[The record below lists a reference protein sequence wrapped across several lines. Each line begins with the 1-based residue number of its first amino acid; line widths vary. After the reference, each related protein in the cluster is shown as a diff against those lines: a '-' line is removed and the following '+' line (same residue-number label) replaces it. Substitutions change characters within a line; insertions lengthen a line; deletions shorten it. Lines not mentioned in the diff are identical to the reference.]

1 MKILNRTL
9 FKKDKEKFKIPRSV
23 QDAIPIDAM
32 WEDGIFLVGKNKYS
46 KCFKFTDI
54 NYSVASRE
62 DKEEMF
68 LEYSELL
75 NSFDTGATS
84 KITIINRRLNKLDFQ
99 KTMFIKLED
108 DELDKY
114 RKEYN
119 KMLLDKAT
127 ASNGIVQEKCIT
139 ITIEK
144 KNIEDAR
151 LYFLR
156 IGTELINKFK
166 ELGSVCVELE
176 AVERLQLF
184 HDFYR
189 VGEETAFNFD
199 FISNMRKGHS
209 FKDYICPDTFE
220 IKDDYIKIG
229 NRYARVLF
237 LKEYANYIKDSMVAE
252 LTDINKNSMMS
263 IDVIPIAMDEAV
275 REAENRRLG
284 VETNITN
291 WQRRQNANNNF
302 SAIIP
307 YDLEMQRE
315 QSKEFLDDL
324 ITRDQRMFMSVLTMV
339 HTAETKEELDNDTE
353 EILTIAR
360 KNLCQF
366 GVLKFQQLDGLNTAM
381 PFGVRKIDTLRTL
394 TTESLA
400 VFMPFRVQEI
410 RETNGIYYG
419 QNVISKNMIIADR
432 KKLLNGNSLVFGV
445 SGSGKSFIT
454 KEEIVFTMLKDKNA
468 DVIVIDPENEYTPLV
483 KALGGEVIKVSATSG
498 NHINAM
504 DMNKNYADGANPVI
518 LKSEFILSLCEQ
530 LIESDNLGAKQKSI
544 IDRCTASTYRYYLQG
559 NYQGTPPTLQDFYQ
573 ELLKQEET
581 EAKEIALA
589 IELFVNGSLNT
600 FAKQTNVDTEN
611 RLICYNILD
620 LGKQLLPLGMLVVL
634 DSILNRITQNRAKGR
649 NTYIFIDEI
658 YLLLR
663 NEYSANFLYTL
674 WKRVRKYGA
683 YLIGITQNVEDMLQ
697 NNTARAMMANSELI
711 IMLNQASTDRA
722 ELAKLLNISDLQL
735 SYITNVGSGEGL
747 LKIGSSLI
755 PFSNKF
761 PKDTELY
768 KLMTTKLR
776 RRCNYIM
783 RKIVYTIIT
792 ILLIGLVLISSY
804 LIFKEKKQN
813 EKQENTFEILNNAIT
828 ENAVEEN
835 IENQEERKIDINKL
849 YEENKDIVGWLKIDN
864 TTINYPIM
872 QNINDP
878 NYYLRRDFY
887 KNYSSYGTPYMAKQ
901 CNLNSDNIVI
911 YGHHMKNNKMFGE
924 LEKYK
929 SKDFY
934 NNHKIITFTTLEK
947 EYSYEI
953 FAVFK
958 TTVYTKNTFR
968 YYENIN
974 FENKKMYNDFINI
987 CKDKSLYQTGIEI
1000 KDKEK
1005 LITLSTCE
1013 YSNKNSRLV
1022 IVARKIK

>member
-263 IDVIPIAMDEAV
+263 IDVILIAMDEAV

-530 LIESDNLGAKQKSI
+530 LIGSDNLGAKQKSI

-813 EKQENTFEILNNAIT
+813 EKQENTFEDLIEI
-828 ENAVEEN
+828 VEEN

-947 EYSYEI
+947 EYSY
-953 FAVFK
+953 
-958 TTVYTKNTFR
+958 
-968 YYENIN
+968 
-974 FENKKMYNDFINI
+974 
-987 CKDKSLYQTGIEI
+987 
-1000 KDKEK
+1000 
-1005 LITLSTCE
+1005 
-1013 YSNKNSRLV
+1013 
-1022 IVARKIK
+1022 

>member
-530 LIESDNLGAKQKSI
+530 LIGSDNLGAKQKSI

-813 EKQENTFEILNNAIT
+813 EKQENTFEDLIEI
-828 ENAVEEN
+828 VEEN

-849 YEENKDIVGWLKIDN
+849 YEENKDIVGWLKIDD

>member
-9 FKKDKEKFKIPRSV
+9 FKKDKEKFKIPKSV

-144 KNIEDAR
+144 KSIEDAR

-530 LIESDNLGAKQKSI
+530 LIGSDNLGAKQKSI

-813 EKQENTFEILNNAIT
+813 EKQENTFEDLIEI
-828 ENAVEEN
+828 VEEN
-835 IENQEERKIDINKL
+835 IEKQEERKIDINKL

-929 SKDFY
+929 SKYFY

>member
-366 GVLKFQQLDGLNTAM
+366 GVLRFQQLDGLNTAM

-530 LIESDNLGAKQKSI
+530 LIGSDNLGAKQKSI

-735 SYITNVGSGEGL
+735 SYITNVGAGEGL

-783 RKIVYTIIT
+783 RKIGYTIIT
-792 ILLIGLVLISSY
+792 ILLISLVLISSY

-813 EKQENTFEILNNAIT
+813 EKQENTFEDLIEI
-828 ENAVEEN
+828 VEEN

-878 NYYLRRDFY
+878 NYYLHRDFY

-974 FENKKMYNDFINI
+974 FENKKMYDDFINI

>member
-761 PKDTELY
+761 PKDTEFY

-813 EKQENTFEILNNAIT
+813 EKQENTFEDLIEI
-828 ENAVEEN
+828 VEEN

>member
-813 EKQENTFEILNNAIT
+813 EKQENTFEDLIEI
-828 ENAVEEN
+828 VEEN

-878 NYYLRRDFY
+878 NYYLHRDFY

>member
-530 LIESDNLGAKQKSI
+530 LIGSDNLGAKQKSI

-735 SYITNVGSGEGL
+735 SYITNVGAGEGL

-813 EKQENTFEILNNAIT
+813 EKQENTFEDLIEI
-828 ENAVEEN
+828 VEEN

-878 NYYLRRDFY
+878 NYYLYRDFY

-987 CKDKSLYQTGIEI
+987 CKDKSLYQTGIKI

>member
-353 EILTIAR
+353 KILTIAR

-530 LIESDNLGAKQKSI
+530 LIGSDNLGAKQKSI

-792 ILLIGLVLISSY
+792 ILLISLVLISSY

-813 EKQENTFEILNNAIT
+813 EKQENTFEDLIEI
-828 ENAVEEN
+828 VEEN

-878 NYYLRRDFY
+878 NYYLHRDFY

-974 FENKKMYNDFINI
+974 FENKKMYDDFINI

>member
-9 FKKDKEKFKIPRSV
+9 FKKDKEKFKIPKSV

-144 KNIEDAR
+144 KSIEDAR

-381 PFGVRKIDTLRTL
+381 PFGVRKINTLRTL

-530 LIESDNLGAKQKSI
+530 LIGSDNLGAKQKSI

-735 SYITNVGSGEGL
+735 SYITNVGAGEGL

-792 ILLIGLVLISSY
+792 ILLISLVLISSY

-813 EKQENTFEILNNAIT
+813 EKQENTFEDLIEI
-828 ENAVEEN
+828 VEEN

-878 NYYLRRDFY
+878 NYYLHRDFY

-911 YGHHMKNNKMFGE
+911 YGHHMKNNKMFGK

-974 FENKKMYNDFINI
+974 FENKKMYDDFINI

>member
-530 LIESDNLGAKQKSI
+530 LIGSDNLGAKQKSI

-649 NTYIFIDEI
+649 KTYIFIDEI

-735 SYITNVGSGEGL
+735 SYITNVGAGEGL

-813 EKQENTFEILNNAIT
+813 EKQENTFEDLIEI
-828 ENAVEEN
+828 VEEN

-878 NYYLRRDFY
+878 NYYLHRDFY

-987 CKDKSLYQTGIEI
+987 CKDKSLYQTGIKI

>member
-9 FKKDKEKFKIPRSV
+9 FKKDKEKFKIPKSV

-144 KNIEDAR
+144 KSIEDAR

-189 VGEETAFNFD
+189 VGEETVFNFD

-530 LIESDNLGAKQKSI
+530 LIGSDNLGAKQKSI

-735 SYITNVGSGEGL
+735 SYITNVESGEGL

-813 EKQENTFEILNNAIT
+813 EKQENTFEDLIEI
-828 ENAVEEN
+828 VEEN

>member
-530 LIESDNLGAKQKSI
+530 LIGSDNLGAKQKSI

-776 RRCNYIM
+776 RRCDYIM

-813 EKQENTFEILNNAIT
+813 EKQENTFEDLIEI
-828 ENAVEEN
+828 VEEN

>member
-75 NSFDTGATS
+75 NSFDTGTTS

-530 LIESDNLGAKQKSI
+530 LIGSDNLGAKQKSI

-735 SYITNVGSGEGL
+735 SYITNVGAGEGL

-813 EKQENTFEILNNAIT
+813 EKQENTFEDLIEI
-828 ENAVEEN
+828 VEEN

-878 NYYLRRDFY
+878 NYYLHRDFY

-987 CKDKSLYQTGIEI
+987 CKDKSLYQTGIKI

>member
-9 FKKDKEKFKIPRSV
+9 FKKNKEKFKIPKSV

-530 LIESDNLGAKQKSI
+530 LIGSDNLGAKQKSI

-792 ILLIGLVLISSY
+792 ILLISLVLISSY

-813 EKQENTFEILNNAIT
+813 EKQENTFEDLIEI
-828 ENAVEEN
+828 VEEN

-878 NYYLRRDFY
+878 NYYLHRDFY

-1022 IVARKIK
+1022 IVARKTK

>member
-366 GVLKFQQLDGLNTAM
+366 GVLKFQQLDGLNTAT

-530 LIESDNLGAKQKSI
+530 LIGSDNLGAKQKSI

-813 EKQENTFEILNNAIT
+813 EKQENTFEDLIEI
-828 ENAVEEN
+828 VEEN

>member
-9 FKKDKEKFKIPRSV
+9 FKKDKEKFKIPKSV

-144 KNIEDAR
+144 KSIEDAR

-366 GVLKFQQLDGLNTAM
+366 GVLRFQQLDGLNTAM

-530 LIESDNLGAKQKSI
+530 LIGSDNLGAKQKSI

-792 ILLIGLVLISSY
+792 ILLISLVLISSY

-813 EKQENTFEILNNAIT
+813 EKQENTFEDLIEI
-828 ENAVEEN
+828 VEEN

-878 NYYLRRDFY
+878 NYYLHRDFY

>member
-1 MKILNRTL
+1 LKILNRTL

-530 LIESDNLGAKQKSI
+530 LIGSDNLGAKQKSI

-792 ILLIGLVLISSY
+792 ILLISLVLISSY

-813 EKQENTFEILNNAIT
+813 EKQENTFEDLIEI
-828 ENAVEEN
+828 VEEN

-878 NYYLRRDFY
+878 NYYLHRDFY

-974 FENKKMYNDFINI
+974 FENKKMYDDFINI

>member
-530 LIESDNLGAKQKSI
+530 LIGSDNLGAKQKSI

-783 RKIVYTIIT
+783 RKIGYTIIT
-792 ILLIGLVLISSY
+792 ILLISLVLISSY

-813 EKQENTFEILNNAIT
+813 EKQENTFEDLIEI
-828 ENAVEEN
+828 VEEN

-878 NYYLRRDFY
+878 NYYLHRDFY

-974 FENKKMYNDFINI
+974 FENKKMYDDFINI

>member
-530 LIESDNLGAKQKSI
+530 LIGSDNLGAKQKSI

-813 EKQENTFEILNNAIT
+813 EKQENTFEDLIEI
-828 ENAVEEN
+828 VEEN

-911 YGHHMKNNKMFGE
+911 YGHHMKNNKIFGE

>member
-189 VGEETAFNFD
+189 VGEETAFTFD

-530 LIESDNLGAKQKSI
+530 LIGSDNLGAKQKSI

-813 EKQENTFEILNNAIT
+813 EKQENTFEDLIEI
-828 ENAVEEN
+828 VEEN

>member
-9 FKKDKEKFKIPRSV
+9 FKKDKEKFKIPKSV

-530 LIESDNLGAKQKSI
+530 LIGSDNLGAKQKSI

-792 ILLIGLVLISSY
+792 ILLISLVLISSY

-813 EKQENTFEILNNAIT
+813 EKQENTFEDLIEI
-828 ENAVEEN
+828 VEEN

-878 NYYLRRDFY
+878 NYYLHRDFY

-974 FENKKMYNDFINI
+974 FENKKMYDDFINI

>member
-530 LIESDNLGAKQKSI
+530 LIGSDNLGAKQKSI

-813 EKQENTFEILNNAIT
+813 EKQENTFEDLIEI
-828 ENAVEEN
+828 VEEN

-947 EYSYEI
+947 ENSYEI

-987 CKDKSLYQTGIEI
+987 CKDKSLYQTCIEI

>member
-530 LIESDNLGAKQKSI
+530 LIGSDNLGAKQKSI

-735 SYITNVGSGEGL
+735 SYITNVGAGEGL

-783 RKIVYTIIT
+783 RKIVYTIIA

-813 EKQENTFEILNNAIT
+813 EKQENTFEDLIEI
-828 ENAVEEN
+828 VEEN

-878 NYYLRRDFY
+878 NYYLHRDFY

-987 CKDKSLYQTGIEI
+987 CKDKSLYQTGIKI

>member
-530 LIESDNLGAKQKSI
+530 LIGSDNLGAKQKSI

-573 ELLKQEET
+573 ELLKQGET

-792 ILLIGLVLISSY
+792 ILLISLVLISSY

-813 EKQENTFEILNNAIT
+813 EKQENTFEDLIEI
-828 ENAVEEN
+828 VEEN

-878 NYYLRRDFY
+878 NYYLHRDFY

-974 FENKKMYNDFINI
+974 FENKKMYDDFINI

>member
-166 ELGSVCVELE
+166 KLGSVCVELE

-530 LIESDNLGAKQKSI
+530 LIGSDNLGAKQKSI

-735 SYITNVGSGEGL
+735 SYITNVGAGEGL

-813 EKQENTFEILNNAIT
+813 EKQENTFEDLIEI
-828 ENAVEEN
+828 VEEN

-878 NYYLRRDFY
+878 NYYLHRDFY

-987 CKDKSLYQTGIEI
+987 CKDKSLYQTGIKI

>member
-315 QSKEFLDDL
+315 QSKEFLDEL

-813 EKQENTFEILNNAIT
+813 EKQENTFEDLIEI
-828 ENAVEEN
+828 VEEN

-901 CNLNSDNIVI
+901 CNLNSDNIGI

>member
-315 QSKEFLDDL
+315 QSKEFLDDS

-530 LIESDNLGAKQKSI
+530 LIGSDNLGAKQKSI

-735 SYITNVGSGEGL
+735 SYITNVGAGEGL

-761 PKDTELY
+761 PKNTELY

-813 EKQENTFEILNNAIT
+813 EKQENTFEDLIEI
-828 ENAVEEN
+828 VEEN

-878 NYYLRRDFY
+878 NYYLHRDFY

-987 CKDKSLYQTGIEI
+987 CKDKSLYQTGIKI

>member
-9 FKKDKEKFKIPRSV
+9 FKKDKEKFKIPKSV

-366 GVLKFQQLDGLNTAM
+366 GVLRFQQLDGLNTAM

-530 LIESDNLGAKQKSI
+530 LIGSDNLGAKQKSI

-792 ILLIGLVLISSY
+792 ILLISLVLISSY

-813 EKQENTFEILNNAIT
+813 EKQENTFEDLIEI
-828 ENAVEEN
+828 VEEN

-878 NYYLRRDFY
+878 NYYLHRDFY

-1022 IVARKIK
+1022 IVARKTK

>member
-530 LIESDNLGAKQKSI
+530 LIGSDNLGAKQKSI

-813 EKQENTFEILNNAIT
+813 EKQENTFEDLIEI
-828 ENAVEEN
+828 VEEN

-947 EYSYEI
+947 VYSYEI

>member
-530 LIESDNLGAKQKSI
+530 LIGSDNLGAKQKSI

-813 EKQENTFEILNNAIT
+813 EKQENTFEDLIEI
-828 ENAVEEN
+828 VEEN
-835 IENQEERKIDINKL
+835 IEKDNVINTVEQNEIVEQSNEKI
-849 YEENKDIVGWLKIDN
+849 
-864 TTINYPIM
+864 
-872 QNINDP
+872 
-878 NYYLRRDFY
+878 
-887 KNYSSYGTPYMAKQ
+887 KQ
-901 CNLNSDNIVI
+901 TEQPKQTEV
-911 YGHHMKNNKMFGE
+911 E
-924 LEKYK
+924 
-929 SKDFY
+929 
-934 NNHKIITFTTLEK
+934 
-947 EYSYEI
+947 
-953 FAVFK
+953 
-958 TTVYTKNTFR
+958 TKNTIKNTTTKANNKTETQKEVQKQEKQTTTKVEEKQETKAEEQKPQETKKEETKVVRCTTNNNHGMNIGNSNRWFDTYNSAVA
-968 YYENIN
+968 YYDNLISNYGSKLRAEEITIEEYDKKCPCGYETWSCPYCGKWTVN
-974 FENKKMYNDFINI
+974 FY
-987 CKDKSLYQTGIEI
+987 Y
-1000 KDKEK
+1000 
-1005 LITLSTCE
+1005 
-1013 YSNKNSRLV
+1013 R
-1022 IVARKIK
+1022 

>member
-9 FKKDKEKFKIPRSV
+9 FKKDKEKFKIPKSV

-366 GVLKFQQLDGLNTAM
+366 GVLRFQQLDGLNTAM

-530 LIESDNLGAKQKSI
+530 LIGSDNLGAKQKSI

-735 SYITNVGSGEGL
+735 SYITNVGAGEGL

-813 EKQENTFEILNNAIT
+813 EKQENTFEDLIEI
-828 ENAVEEN
+828 VEEN

-878 NYYLRRDFY
+878 NYYLHRDFY

>member
-9 FKKDKEKFKIPRSV
+9 FKKNKEKFKIPKSV

-366 GVLKFQQLDGLNTAM
+366 GVLRFQQLDGLNTAM

-530 LIESDNLGAKQKSI
+530 LIGSDNLGAKQKSI

-792 ILLIGLVLISSY
+792 ILLISLVLISSY

-813 EKQENTFEILNNAIT
+813 EKQENTFEDLIEI
-828 ENAVEEN
+828 VEEN

-872 QNINDP
+872 QNINNP
-878 NYYLRRDFY
+878 NYYLHRDFY

-1022 IVARKIK
+1022 IVARKTK

>member
-589 IELFVNGSLNT
+589 IELFVNGSLNA

-813 EKQENTFEILNNAIT
+813 EKQENTFEDLIEI
-828 ENAVEEN
+828 VEEN

>member
-530 LIESDNLGAKQKSI
+530 LIGSDNLGAKQKSI

-735 SYITNVGSGEGL
+735 SYITNVGAGEGL

-783 RKIVYTIIT
+783 RKIGYTIIT
-792 ILLIGLVLISSY
+792 ILLISLVLISSY

-813 EKQENTFEILNNAIT
+813 EKQENTFEDLIEI
-828 ENAVEEN
+828 VEEN

-878 NYYLRRDFY
+878 NYYLHRDFY

-974 FENKKMYNDFINI
+974 FENKKMYDDFINI

>member
-9 FKKDKEKFKIPRSV
+9 FKKDKEKFKIPKSV

-366 GVLKFQQLDGLNTAM
+366 GVLKFQQLDGLNTSM

-468 DVIVIDPENEYTPLV
+468 DVIVIDPENAYTPLV

-530 LIESDNLGAKQKSI
+530 LIGSDNLGAKQKSI

-813 EKQENTFEILNNAIT
+813 EKQENTFEDLIEI
-828 ENAVEEN
+828 VEEN

-878 NYYLRRDFY
+878 NYYLHRDFY

>member
-32 WEDGIFLVGKNKYS
+32 WKDGIFLVGKNKYS

-530 LIESDNLGAKQKSI
+530 LIGSDNLGAKQKSI

-792 ILLIGLVLISSY
+792 ILLISLVLISSY

-813 EKQENTFEILNNAIT
+813 EKQENTFEDLIEI
-828 ENAVEEN
+828 VEEN

-878 NYYLRRDFY
+878 NYYLHRDFY

-974 FENKKMYNDFINI
+974 FENKKMYDDFINI

>member
-9 FKKDKEKFKIPRSV
+9 FKKYKEKFKIPRSV

-530 LIESDNLGAKQKSI
+530 LIGSDNLGAKQKSI

-792 ILLIGLVLISSY
+792 ILLISLVLISSY

-813 EKQENTFEILNNAIT
+813 EKQENTFEDLIEI
-828 ENAVEEN
+828 VEEN

-878 NYYLRRDFY
+878 NYYLHRDFY

-974 FENKKMYNDFINI
+974 FENKKMYDDFINI

>member
-1 MKILNRTL
+1 LKILNRTL
-9 FKKDKEKFKIPRSV
+9 FKKDKEKFKIPKSV

-144 KNIEDAR
+144 KSIEDAR

-366 GVLKFQQLDGLNTAM
+366 GVLRFQQLDGLNTAM

-410 RETNGIYYG
+410 RENNGIYYG

-530 LIESDNLGAKQKSI
+530 LIGSDNLGAKQKSI

-813 EKQENTFEILNNAIT
+813 EKQENTFEDLIEI
-828 ENAVEEN
+828 VEEN

-878 NYYLRRDFY
+878 NYYLHRDFY

>member
-483 KALGGEVIKVSATSG
+483 KALGGEVVKVSATSG

-530 LIESDNLGAKQKSI
+530 LIGSDNLGAKQKSI

-813 EKQENTFEILNNAIT
+813 EKQENTFEDLIEI
-828 ENAVEEN
+828 VEEN

>member
-366 GVLKFQQLDGLNTAM
+366 GVLRFQQLDGLNTAM

-530 LIESDNLGAKQKSI
+530 LIGSDNLGAKQKSI

-792 ILLIGLVLISSY
+792 ILLISLVLISSY

-813 EKQENTFEILNNAIT
+813 EKQENTFEDLIEI
-828 ENAVEEN
+828 VEEN

-878 NYYLRRDFY
+878 NYYLHRDFY

-974 FENKKMYNDFINI
+974 FENKKMYDDFINI